1 MLDSNS
7 FENIVD
13 KKVKLHAYLFS
24 VLSISRKK
32 FRKFSKICFLVFC
45 HKSKNVKIKKIVQSD
60 LYFINIK
67 KINFDIWPD

>member
-32 FRKFSKICFLVFC
+32 FRKFSKYVFMFLVM
-45 HKSKNVKIKKIVQSD
+45 KIKMSK
-60 LYFINIK
+60 LK
-67 KINFDIWPD
+67 KNCTS